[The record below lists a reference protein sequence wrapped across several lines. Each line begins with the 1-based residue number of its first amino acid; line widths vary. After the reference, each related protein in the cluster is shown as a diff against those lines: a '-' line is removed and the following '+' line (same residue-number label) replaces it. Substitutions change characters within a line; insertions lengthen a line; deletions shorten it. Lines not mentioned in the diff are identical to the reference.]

1 MQDDYGVNG
10 PGIELDSGEWAI
22 EPDQPTEGTSCLRY
36 CPYCGEAVLA
46 MEPKCSYCGEVI
58 DMPIEPDQPTKGTSC
73 LRYCPYC
80 GEAVLAMEPK
90 CCYCGEVIDMPLRL
104 AEEAKRIAEEAKRIA
119 EEATR
124 RPAIVAAPAPTSTRQ
139 PMDWSDFWCH
149 VLGFLFTT
157 TRNTARNAKIT
168 GQKARI
174 LSCVSGHCLFMA
186 GWGWTAW
193 KLHVVLGL
201 SWPWALGLPI
211 AVVVFLFVAILLLV
225 GKVYL
230 G

>member
-149 VLGFLFTT
+149 VLGFLF
-157 TRNTARNAKIT
+157 
-168 GQKARI
+168 
-174 LSCVSGHCLFMA
+174 MA

>member
-10 PGIELDSGEWAI
+10 PAIELDSGEWA
-22 EPDQPTEGTSCLRY
+22 
-36 CPYCGEAVLA
+36 
-46 MEPKCSYCGEVI
+46 
-58 DMPIEPDQPTKGTSC
+58 IEPDQPTKGTSC

-104 AEEAKRIAEEAKRIA
+104 AEEAKRIAEEA
-119 EEATR
+119 TR

-149 VLGFLFTT
+149 VLGFLF
-157 TRNTARNAKIT
+157 
-168 GQKARI
+168 
-174 LSCVSGHCLFMA
+174 MA

-201 SWPWALGLPI
+201 SWPWALALP
-211 AVVVFLFVAILLLV
+211 VVLFLLMLFWLMLFWNVIN
-225 GKVYL
+225 
-230 G
+230 